1 MTMDNFGISF
11 LPEAWGFLA
20 AIAEFGGGILFALGL
35 FFRPVALI
43 MAINMA
49 VAVSFHLMNQGQSFM
64 QAAHPIEMCIVFI
77 SAFFIGSGKLSLDN
91 LFFKK
96 CGLRYLT

>member
-1 MTMDNFGISF
+1 MDNFGISF
-11 LPEAWGFLA
+11 LQEAWGFLA
-20 AIAEFGGGILFALGL
+20 AIAEFGGGILSALGL

-64 QAAHPIEMCIVFI
+64 QAAHPIEMCIVVI

-91 LFFKK
+91 LFFNNKK
-96 CGLRYLT
+96 